1 MIKIRLKDWYG
12 GHYSQLVYFYEM
24 IIVSV
29 LIGLLILTLMTILIA
44 I

>member
-29 LIGLLILTLMTILIA
+29 LIGLLILTLMAILIA